1 MKLFHYLIVF
11 VFVIGCKSSTQKNP
25 VENFTENRLHTVEKS
40 SPFKLGDVTV
50 KWTAFKHSTKAQVG
64 GEFDSVSVFGFQENY
79 DLISAISNVGFKIPV
94 SSTNTNDKTRD
105 YKIINSF
112 FKILSNTDFIYGS
125 IKKINPNGSG
135 VLSIKMNDIEIDKDF
150 RWDYDKTSREIFL
163 NTSID
168 VLNWGAKK
176 GLDALNNVC
185 LEKHTGPDGIN
196 KLWPNV
202 DIVVFAEL

>member
-1 MKLFHYLIVF
+1 MKLFYYLIVF
-11 VFVIGCKSSTQKNP
+11 VFVISCTSTTKKDP
-25 VENFTENRLHTVEKS
+25 VENFTENKLLLVEKTN
-40 SPFKLGDVTV
+40 PFKLGNVSV

-64 GEFDSVSVFGFQENY
+64 GKFDSVSVTGFQEND
-79 DLISAISNVGFKIPV
+79 DLIKAISNVSFKIPV

-125 IKKINPNGSG
+125 IKKMNPNGSG
-135 VLSIKMNDIEIDKDF
+135 LLSIKMNDIEIDKDF
-150 RWDYDKTSREIFL
+150 IWDYDKSSREIFL

-185 LEKHTGPDGIN
+185 LEKHTGPDGTN